1 MEKQASQKQS
11 YQSPLL
17 QPAEILQ
24 EVTAGGAMIVSGDGP
39 QPT

>member
-17 QPAEILQ
+17 QLGETLQ
-24 EVTAGGAMIVSGDGP
+24 EVTAGSSMIVSGNEP
-39 QPT
+39 QVA

>member
-17 QPAEILQ
+17 QPGETLR
-24 EVTAGGAMIVSGDGP
+24 EVTAGEPMIVSGYEP
-39 QPT
+39 SSA

>member
-17 QPAEILQ
+17 QLGETLQ
-24 EVTAGGAMIVSGDGP
+24 EVTAGGSMIVSGDDR
-39 QPT
+39 